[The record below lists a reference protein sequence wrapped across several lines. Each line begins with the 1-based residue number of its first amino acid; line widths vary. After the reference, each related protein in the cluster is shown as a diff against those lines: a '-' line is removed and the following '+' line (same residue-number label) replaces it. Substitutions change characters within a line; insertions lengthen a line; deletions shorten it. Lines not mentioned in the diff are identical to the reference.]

1 MSMEALIQRFTGSF
15 LDRNHHTYPDLPFNL
30 VDGDAIHASPS
41 PPTSVVSSEGD
52 AGEEGDFSDATLK
65 LISQMLMEDGLEN
78 KPCMYQDCLALQA
91 TEKSF
96 YDVLGKQYPPHLSSD
111 DNSPRTCSSDSSNS
125 SVSVNDFIDQS
136 SWIRE
141 KFKPSYYDEYT
152 FESIMQSISSPNGS
166 GDGSVDSLPFQI
178 SSEAK
183 FGELVPTTDYVNYR
197 SESTWKVL
205 EGAEQNQGDHPP
217 HGSRE
222 KKTHNREDADYTDG
236 AGRSNKQLA
245 SFAEE
250 ADDQLYDKVL
260 LCPRLNPHLHQD
272 EPLHF
277 LCTEHD
283 DDDASSIVA
292 GRKSPQNGVAAK
304 GANGGGRGRGKKQGN
319 KKEVIDLRTLLSQCA
334 QAVANAD
341 IRNANELLNRIRQHA
356 SPTGDGTERLA
367 YYFAN
372 ALEARL
378 AGTGTSLYAAFKTK
392 RISVADILK
401 GYQVF
406 MKACPFNKMSNM
418 FANKSIAALVHAK
431 QTLHIIDFGVLYG
444 FQWPCLIQHF
454 SVREGGPPKKLR
466 FTGIDFPQPGFRPKE
481 RVEETG
487 RRLAIYCKRFN
498 VPFEYTAIAKKWS
511 TIELE
516 ELNIDRD
523 EVLVVNCLYRLRNV
537 PDETVVESSPRDAV
551 LNLVKR
557 INPDMFIHGVINGTY
572 NAPFFVTRFREAL
585 FHFSAGFDVFET
597 TLPREDQGRMLYEK
611 EILGRDIM
619 NVIACEG
626 TERVERP
633 ETYKQWQVRNTRA
646 GFRQLQLNK
655 ELVTE
660 VKTKVK
666 LYYNENFVV
675 DEDGK
680 WLLQGWKGRIMF
692 ALSCWKPVK
701 ER

>member
-418 FANKSIAALVHAK
+418 FANKSIAALVHDK
-431 QTLHIIDFGVLYG
+431 T
-444 FQWPCLIQHF
+444 
-454 SVREGGPPKKLR
+454 
-466 FTGIDFPQPGFRPKE
+466 
-481 RVEETG
+481 
-487 RRLAIYCKRFN
+487 
-498 VPFEYTAIAKKWS
+498 
-511 TIELE
+511 
-516 ELNIDRD
+516 
-523 EVLVVNCLYRLRNV
+523 
-537 PDETVVESSPRDAV
+537 DAS
-551 LNLVKR
+551 L
-557 INPDMFIHGVINGTY
+557 
-572 NAPFFVTRFREAL
+572 
-585 FHFSAGFDVFET
+585 
-597 TLPREDQGRMLYEK
+597 
-611 EILGRDIM
+611 
-619 NVIACEG
+619 
-626 TERVERP
+626 
-633 ETYKQWQVRNTRA
+633 
-646 GFRQLQLNK
+646 
-655 ELVTE
+655 
-660 VKTKVK
+660 
-666 LYYNENFVV
+666 
-675 DEDGK
+675 
-680 WLLQGWKGRIMF
+680 
-692 ALSCWKPVK
+692 
-701 ER
+701 